1 MPNSDDREMRLLV
14 DNLIAGDEEE
24 SEQEMTDDT
33 YQNQPKLFKD
43 RTNHNLENEDFC
55 SQFLVGPDFV

>member
-1 MPNSDDREMRLLV
+1 MRLLV